1 MPYSNKRDVEF
12 WGQIASGKIGSIGP
26 DYNESIQQAIAHAD
40 HMIDDYCHV
49 PEGFFNPGGIEIQQ
63 EYLNGTDVAYLGG
76 ITKFFNWYYGGTSH
90 LRFKYRP
97 VLSVTKLE
105 EETAAGTWT
114 TRTEGTGNDY
124 IVVEDGVRYV
134 TNTPAWKYK
143 NVRATYL
150 IGYATTPGNV
160 TQVSARL
167 AAAILHRIID
177 AKDRVKASVSSLH
190 AEHSSETSLGVAI
203 FTPDLQRLLEPYR
216 RSVYAFA

>member
-1 MPYSNKRDVEF
+1 MTYSRKEDVEF
-12 WGQIASGKIGSIGP
+12 YGQLDSSKIGSIGY
-26 DYNESIQQAIAHAD
+26 DYDASIQKAITDAD
-40 HMIDDYCHV
+40 HMIDDYCRV
-49 PEGFFNPGGIEIQQ
+49 PSGFFSPGGIEIQE
-63 EYLNGTDVAYLGG
+63 EYLNGVDVAYLGG

-90 LRFKYRP
+90 LKFAYRP

-124 IVVEDGVRYV
+124 IVVTDGVRYV

-143 NVRATYL
+143 NVRASYVV
-150 IGYATTPGNV
+150 GYKSTPGNV

-177 AKDRVKASVSSLH
+177 SKTRARGSGGGLAVTNPP
-190 AEHSSETSLGVAI
+190 ETSLGAVI
-203 FTPDLQRLLEPYR
+203 FTDELKRLLGEYR
-216 RSVYAFA
+216 RPIYAFG